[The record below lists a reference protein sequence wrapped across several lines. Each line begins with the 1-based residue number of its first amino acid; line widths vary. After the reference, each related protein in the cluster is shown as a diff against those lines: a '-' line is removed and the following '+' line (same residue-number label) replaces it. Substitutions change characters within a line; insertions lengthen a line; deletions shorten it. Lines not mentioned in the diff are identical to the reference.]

1 MKEKSCPTLCDPVI
15 GAYQAPLSMRV
26 SRQEYRSGLPCPSPI
41 CFRSVSAAEGAA
53 CPTNLFSLLFLGND
67 TPVLF
72 RQGCAKLLQSCLT
85 LCDTT
90 DYHPPPPRFLCLWD
104 SPGKNTGVGCH
115 AFLPGIFLTQGLKM
129 CLPLMPP
136 ALAGRL
142 FTASAIW
149 SPIDRDISS

>member
-15 GAYQAPLSMRV
+15 VAYQAPLSMRF
-26 SRQEYRSGLPCPSPI
+26 SRQEYRSGLPFPSPI

-90 DYHPPPPRFLCLWD
+90 DFHPPPPQVPMSVGFSRQEYWSGLPCLP
-104 SPGKNTGVGCH
+104 PGD
-115 AFLPGIFLTQGLKM
+115 LPDPGIEDVSASYASCIGRQ
-129 CLPLMPP
+129 
-136 ALAGRL
+136 ALYC
-142 FTASAIW
+142 
-149 SPIDRDISS
+149 